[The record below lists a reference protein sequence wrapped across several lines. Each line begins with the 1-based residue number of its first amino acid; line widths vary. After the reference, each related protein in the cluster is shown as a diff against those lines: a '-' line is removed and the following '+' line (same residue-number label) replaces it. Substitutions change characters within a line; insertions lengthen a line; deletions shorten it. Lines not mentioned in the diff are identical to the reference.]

1 MARETRKITNK
12 VYDALAEGT
21 LSWQAVAEAALA
33 YMSEDEIADMAH
45 ENEFFLYE
53 QEDEDSEDDA
63 DDDADDFLED
73 FNSTGSRHHY

>member
-45 ENEFFLYE
+45 
-53 QEDEDSEDDA
+53 DT